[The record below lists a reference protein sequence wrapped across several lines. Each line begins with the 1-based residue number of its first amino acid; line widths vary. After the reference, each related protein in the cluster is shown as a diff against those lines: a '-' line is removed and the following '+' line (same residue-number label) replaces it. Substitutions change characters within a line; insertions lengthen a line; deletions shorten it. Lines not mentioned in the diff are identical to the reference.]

1 MTNVDIDIY
10 FSNFKTYFKENPQEL
25 TSLIGVAS
33 DTDFFNAVYEK
44 INKNFKEGDELELTQ
59 KQIIAIVLDINK
71 TINPHKKE
79 IIYNDNT
86 NLFQK
91 TEFGLI
97 CLN

>member
-10 FSNFKTYFKENPQEL
+10 FSNFKTFFKENPQEL
-25 TSLIGVAS
+25 NNLIGNAS

-44 INKNFKEGDELELTQ
+44 INENFKEGDELELTH

-71 TINPHKKE
+71 TINPPKKE
-79 IIYNDNT
+79 IVYNDNT
-86 NLFQK
+86 HLFQK